1 MTKNYFLPQDIS
13 EIINSTEL
21 DLLKLK
27 NARVVITGASGFIGR
42 WIAKTLIEANKE
54 LSLNLNLLLISGK
67 TQPLLESP
75 NSSKVIWKSIDFSSS
90 IQDLNFGFT
99 HGIHAST
106 PSNFHTGSKDAI
118 KTHDVALNS
127 LESLLSDARISRNLP
142 NLVHL
147 SSGAVYVNSHQYKV
161 KAISEKDPIRS
172 PGEDIDYVTTKL
184 ILEKLISNET
194 DMKIVK
200 GSNPR
205 LFAFYGPHLPMDA
218 HFAVG
223 NFAKNAFE
231 GKSIEVRGNPATI
244 RSYMYPLDL
253 VSLLIKVLVNP
264 KNQPINVGSLI
275 PYSVMNVAQKISE
288 IFGISEIALQNP
300 TVEAS
305 SYFPSMAVAEEI
317 YGFRE
322 QVTFEDGLRRWKIW
336 LENQPG
342 R

>member
-1 MTKNYFLPQDIS
+1 MNKNYFLPQDIS

-54 LSLNLNLLLISGK
+54 LSLNLDILLISGK
-67 TQPLLESP
+67 TQSFLGFT
-75 NSSKVIWKSIDFSSS
+75 NSSKVVWKSIDFASTSRV
-90 IQDLNFGFT
+90 LNFGFT

-106 PSNFHTGSKDAI
+106 PSNFHTGSEDAI
-118 KTHDVALNS
+118 NTHNVAINS
-127 LESLLSDARISRNLP
+127 LESLLSDARISRNCP

-147 SSGAVYVNSHQYKV
+147 SSGAVYVDSHQYKLR
-161 KAISEKDPIRS
+161 AISEEDPIRS
-172 PGEDIDYVTTKL
+172 PGEGINYVTTKL
-184 ILEKLISNET
+184 ILEKLIDTQT

-205 LFAFYGPHLPMDA
+205 LFAFYGPHLPIDA

-223 NFAKNAFE
+223 NFAKNAIE
-231 GKSIEVRGNPATI
+231 GKPIEVRGNPATI

-264 KNQPINVGSLI
+264 KNQLINVGSLN
-275 PYSVMNVAQKISE
+275 PHTVMNVAQKISE
-288 IFGISEIALQNP
+288 IFGNSEIALQNP

-305 SYFPSMAVAEEI
+305 SYYPSMAAAEEI

-322 QVTFEDGLRRWKIW
+322 QVTFEDGLRRWKFW

>member
-1 MTKNYFLPQDIS
+1 MNKNYFLPQDIS
-13 EIINSTEL
+13 QIINSTEL

-27 NARVVITGASGFIGR
+27 NARIVITGASGFIGR

-54 LSLNLNLLLISGK
+54 LSLDLNLLLVSGK
-67 TQPLLESP
+67 TQPTLDSKNSP
-75 NSSKVIWKSIDFSSS
+75 KVVWKSIDFTSS

-106 PSNFHTGSKDAI
+106 PSNFHTGSEDEI
-118 KTHDVALNS
+118 KTHDVAVNS

-147 SSGAVYVNSHQYKV
+147 SSGAVYVDSHQYDGR
-161 KAISEKDPIRS
+161 AISEKDPIRS
-172 PGEDIDYVTTKL
+172 PGEDINYVNTKL
-184 ILEKLISNET
+184 TLEKLISTET

-223 NFAKNAFE
+223 NFVKNAIE
-231 GKSIEVRGNPATI
+231 RKSIEVRGNPATI

-253 VSLLIKVLVNP
+253 VSLLI
-264 KNQPINVGSLI
+264 
-275 PYSVMNVAQKISE
+275 
-288 IFGISEIALQNP
+288 
-300 TVEAS
+300 EAS
-305 SYFPSMAVAEEI
+305 SYYPSMAAAEEI

-322 QVTFEDGLRRWKIW
+322 QVTFEDGLRRWKFW